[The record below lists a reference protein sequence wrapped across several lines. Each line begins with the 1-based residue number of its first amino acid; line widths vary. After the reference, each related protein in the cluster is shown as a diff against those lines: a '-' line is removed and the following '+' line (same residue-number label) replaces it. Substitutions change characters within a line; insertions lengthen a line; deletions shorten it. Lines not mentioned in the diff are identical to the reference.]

1 MLIHRPPSALFAM
14 FRSHMLNAFRQWI
27 VDSQP
32 TRDEIAA
39 ELEATLSAMKQI
51 AEVT

>member
-1 MLIHRPPSALFAM
+1 MLIHRPPSALFTL

-27 VDSQP
+27 VDSRP

-39 ELEATLSAMKQI
+39 ELEATLNAMRQI